1 VPCRSLRS
9 AATASAAGCRLAS
22 RAKPSDEER
31 IDHTNVLI
39 ASAQVSLPCRSRLY
53 EQKPRKRQALR
64 LYPSK
69 LRRSGCNR
77 LADQRVG
84 FSFGSLESGILPGR
98 GSVGVAHGPP
108 EPTSGRLLRVFH
120 RLRGF
125 ACRRTRMLL
134 TLGGDEAEPSDD
146 REWRAEAMKRLVPRA
161 PIAAYT
167 RCRASSAGMGF
178 PRAYRQRVPAQM
190 SASPGA
196 HLRESRRN
204 ATCCKQRSNQ
214 LAPEADWRRLGARCG
229 SDVRW
234 ASRRLLLGACAAG
247 VERSR
252 LSLKAAPRGAR
263 GCCHAWLGR
272 RRRLRMSSCRWASVP
287 CGRST
292 VWRGDE

>member
-1 VPCRSLRS
+1 
-9 AATASAAGCRLAS
+9 
-22 RAKPSDEER
+22 
-31 IDHTNVLI
+31 
-39 ASAQVSLPCRSRLY
+39 
-53 EQKPRKRQALR
+53 
-64 LYPSK
+64 
-69 LRRSGCNR
+69 
-77 LADQRVG
+77 
-84 FSFGSLESGILPGR
+84 
-98 GSVGVAHGPP
+98 VAHGPP

-204 ATCCKQRSNQ
+204 ATCCKQRSINSPQ
-214 LAPEADWRRLGARCG
+214 RPIGVGSALGVAPTCG
-229 SDVRW
+229 GRV
-234 ASRRLLLGACAAG
+234 G
-247 VERSR
+247 
-252 LSLKAAPRGAR
+252 
-263 GCCHAWLGR
+263 GCCSARVQLGW
-272 RRRLRMSSCRWASVP
+272 SGP
-287 CGRST
+287 G
-292 VWRGDE
+292 